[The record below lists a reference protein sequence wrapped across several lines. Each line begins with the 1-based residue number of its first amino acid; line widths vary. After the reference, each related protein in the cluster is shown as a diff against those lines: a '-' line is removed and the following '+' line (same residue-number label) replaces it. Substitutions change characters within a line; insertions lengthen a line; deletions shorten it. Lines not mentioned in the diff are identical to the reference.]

1 MLGGWIGRMFGGGA
15 AGPGF
20 AEVKAASETGS
31 AHLVDV
37 REPGEF
43 AGGHIPGAINLPLSR
58 FDVTA
63 LPNDKPVILL
73 CLSGARSARA
83 LGMCKSTGRNDIA
96 NYSGGMSGWRSSG
109 GAIARR

>member
-1 MLGGWIGRMFGGGA
+1 MLGGLMGRMFGSGA

-20 AEVKAASETGS
+20 ADVKAASEAGT

-43 AGGHIPGAINLPLSR
+43 TGGHIPGAINLPLSR
-58 FDVTA
+58 FDAAA
-63 LPNDKPVILL
+63 LPKDKPVILL
-73 CLSGARSARA
+73 CLSGARSVRA
-83 LGMCKSTGRNDIA
+83 LGMCKSSGRSDIT

-109 GAIARR
+109 GAVARR